1 MIVSFRVI
9 WTPDISLLLLKS
21 NRHRCGYTGIY
32 LYGRIWKSVTVN
44 LTGLGFFFS
53 FLLCEKE
60 HGFEN
65 SMDLAATESTSEDHT
80 KSHHRKTS
88 GAPSIA
94 VSTASLS
101 SGGYLP
107 HDYCVV
113 NMNKSGGV
121 DSLVWH

>member
-1 MIVSFRVI
+1 M
-9 WTPDISLLLLKS
+9 W
-21 NRHRCGYTGIY
+21 
-32 LYGRIWKSVTVN
+32 LYWYIFIWKDLEVSYSQYN
-44 LTGLGFFFS
+44 GFWVFFS

-65 SMDLAATESTSEDHT
+65 SMDLAAIESTSEDHT

-107 HDYCVV
+107 RDYCVV
-113 NMNKSGGV
+113 NLNKSGGV